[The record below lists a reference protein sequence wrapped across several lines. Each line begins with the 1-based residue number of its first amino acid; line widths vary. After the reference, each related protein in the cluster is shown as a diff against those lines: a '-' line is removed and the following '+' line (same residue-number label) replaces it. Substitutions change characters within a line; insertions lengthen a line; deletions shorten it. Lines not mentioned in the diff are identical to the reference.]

1 MVDFLYNNV
10 VFNVVPCLDVVQDIL
25 PYVSYGD
32 NLRSANESGT
42 TLTPISL
49 PACFDDVGCTSIDPD
64 ADWHI
69 EKLDKME
76 VRAATRISKEM
87 SDAMSDLDAEKKSE
101 SSQNSETSA
110 EQ

>member
-1 MVDFLYNNV
+1 MVEFLCSNVDFV
-10 VFNVVPCLDVVQDIL
+10 VAPCLDEVQQLL

-49 PACFDDVGCTSIDPD
+49 PACFDDVGCTSVDPD

-69 EKLDKME
+69 DKLDKME
-76 VRAATRISKEM
+76 SRAASRISKEM
-87 SDAMSDLDAEKKSE
+87 SDAMSDLDVEQKSE
-101 SSQNSETSA
+101 SSQISETSA